1 MKIFQEDIPKKL
13 SDINITNLREEA
25 QQIEKVK
32 NLNLFSILY
41 RYTSGSN
48 QKEHFENT
56 LNKLYHIDEILK
68 STDKKNKNII
78 EEVKNN
84 SSVINEEIKKY
95 KQSEE
100 LSLLLNFDSSE
111 TDIKAIFYLFNNLLD
126 DENWNKI
133 LCQKYKDISKE
144 NIEQYLK
151 ELKEKNI
158 YDHQSE
164 AKSQKSGY
172 IKFFNYL
179 YQKQQAIDFLK
190 KPHENLN
197 LLYEKLDPSV
207 GTLSARNI
215 DDTIICVGFFNELKN
230 LESNEDAFNYI
241 KNKFKNDEKLI
252 ESFKN
257 FSEVYPSIDEL
268 NQSFDDYAFNLYN
281 EVKLIME
288 KTEIILSQNDEE
300 IKIKGENEKIKLKIE
315 TIDDLFTLKIK

>member
-1 MKIFQEDIPKKL
+1 MIGKVTLEKYQVEIPSELNK
-13 SDINITNLREEA
+13 INITNLREEA

-32 NLNLFSILY
+32 NLNLFGILY

-56 LNKLYHIDEILK
+56 LNNLHHIDEILK
-68 STDKKNKNII
+68 STDKKYKGII

-84 SSVINEEIKKY
+84 SSVINEEIKKF

-100 LSLLLNFDSSE
+100 LSLLVNFDSYE
-111 TDIKAIFYLFNNLLD
+111 TDIKAIFYLFDNLRD

-133 LCQKYKDISKE
+133 LCPKYKDISKE

-158 YDHQSE
+158 YDYQSE

-190 KPHENLN
+190 QPHENLN

-207 GTLSARNI
+207 GTLSAKDI

-230 LESNEDAFNYI
+230 FESNEDAFNYI

-257 FSEVYPSIDEL
+257 FSEVFPSI
-268 NQSFDDYAFNLYN
+268 N
-281 EVKLIME
+281 
-288 KTEIILSQNDEE
+288 
-300 IKIKGENEKIKLKIE
+300 
-315 TIDDLFTLKIK
+315 